1 MDTYYDT
8 FTPVV
13 ERPPVVQ
20 QQQPPQQQPVFSQ
33 TTYNPTIPIPSND
46 DYEYESEF
54 EYNETPEE
62 AALREVYEESGIK
75 VKLIGERFPREDDY
89 IRPLGIQ
96 CNRKDG
102 YTQVDILYFGIPIGD
117 TTPVVTNDHETIS
130 ARWFSIEELE
140 ELNVFEDIKITY
152 DYIIRNIFKK

>member
-54 EYNETPEE
+54 EYKKYITMFILILIIYFIFSLD
-62 AALREVYEESGIK
+62 A
-75 VKLIGERFPREDDY
+75 VKNQIGLLFTCINVKED
-89 IRPLGIQ
+89 G
-96 CNRKDG
+96 
-102 YTQVDILYFGIPIGD
+102 
-117 TTPVVTNDHETIS
+117 TIS
-130 ARWFSIEELE
+130 KWGYLTYGLILSIIIVG
-140 ELNVFEDIKITY
+140 LNILIDNFITIKF
-152 DYIIRNIFKK
+152 N